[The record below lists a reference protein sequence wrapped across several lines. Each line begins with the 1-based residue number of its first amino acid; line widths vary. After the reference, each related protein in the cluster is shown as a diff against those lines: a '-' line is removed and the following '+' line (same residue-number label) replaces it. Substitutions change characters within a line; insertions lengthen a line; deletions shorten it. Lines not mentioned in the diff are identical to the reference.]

1 MCMDTCA
8 QRGAVLAWHTSHGG
22 SGCFFGPMS
31 PCSARAR
38 GAARAPGKAA
48 VWRKGA
54 QRVTRTMLGSKAS
67 TGRGGAGVLGAGTG
81 GGAGRCRLTGPI
93 FATRSCSSRSSSR
106 FSPSLSML
114 LRHAYCQQRSHRAH
128 ATSHARAQPAE
139 SCAGGPE
146 RVEVVSPNHAL
157 REERRRESGAP
168 RRAGGRG
175 QARRGSAKPQHAGG
189 ARTRAEFAGQGAPRA
204 YEYTHAT
211 LRARAYARQERPRQG
226 RHHLHVCVCKLK
238 SARTKSSCSRPMVV
252 PSAFSFFQS
261 ATPPRGGPAL
271 VARQRRYVHRPAHVL
286 CSSESGAGDGGAGV
300 HHRTGWA
307 QHLAKMAISGAA
319 LGPLL
324 DGYHSA
330 FGVLVSASASAKEP
344 ARPLLR

>member
-8 QRGAVLAWHTSHGG
+8 QRGAVLAWHTSGGG

-106 FSPSLSML
+106 FSTSLSML

-211 LRARAYARQERPRQG
+211 LRARAYARQERPRDE

-238 SARTKSSCSRPMVV
+238 SARTKS
-252 PSAFSFFQS
+252 
-261 ATPPRGGPAL
+261 
-271 VARQRRYVHRPAHVL
+271 
-286 CSSESGAGDGGAGV
+286 
-300 HHRTGWA
+300 
-307 QHLAKMAISGAA
+307 LADI
-319 LGPLL
+319 
-324 DGYHSA
+324 
-330 FGVLVSASASAKEP
+330 
-344 ARPLLR
+344 